1 MHIPAEPR
9 QTPILAATAASVEQA
24 APGEL
29 EALLW
34 RALAAEHWPLP
45 REGLPP
51 GTALVGG
58 AVRDALLGRLRAR
71 PDLDL
76 VVSHGAIRLARDLA
90 RQQGGTC
97 VVLDA
102 ERDMARL
109 VLGGWTI
116 DLARQQ
122 GPDLSADLQRR
133 DYSANAL
140 ALPLQAG
147 GRLLDP
153 TGGLDDLRRGQLVA
167 VSEANLLDDPLRLL
181 RGVRLAWELGL
192 ELDPTSLGWIGCH
205 AERLGEVAGERVL
218 AELERLAASSEGH
231 QGLAQ
236 ALSLGL
242 LQRWGTDPAAGVPLA
257 DLGQAA
263 AAERGLGRADTLRL
277 LPLAR
282 LATLLPGAAVRQ
294 LRGSRRLEHS
304 CSRLRRWWA
313 ELQDGSAGLD
323 GLGEASRLQL
333 QQELE
338 GELPALLLR
347 LPLPGA
353 REAVLHWHDP
363 DHPLFHPR
371 PPLNGEDLGKA
382 LGLAAGPQL
391 GALLHHLCLERAF
404 GRIPPAGAGQRDQ
417 ALLSARRWLDSR
429 RG

>member
-1 MHIPAEPR
+1 MHIPADPR
-9 QTPILAATAASVEQA
+9 QCSIVAATAALGEQA

-34 RALAAEHWPLP
+34 RALAAEDWPLP
-45 REGLPP
+45 REALPP

-140 ALPLQAG
+140 ALPLDG

-153 TGGLDDLRRGQLVA
+153 TGGLADLRRGQLVA

-192 ELDPTSLGWIGCH
+192 ELNATSLGWIGCH

-218 AELERLAASSEGH
+218 AELERLATCSQGH

-236 ALSLGL
+236 ALNLGL
-242 LQRWGTDPAAGVPLA
+242 LQRWGADAEAEVPLA
-257 DLGQAA
+257 GLGLSA
-263 AAERGLGRADTLRL
+263 AAERGLGREDTLRL

-304 CSRLRRWWA
+304 CCSLRRWWA
-313 ELQDGSAGLD
+313 ELQDGSAGLE
-323 GLGEASRLQL
+323 GLGEANRLRL

-338 GELPALLLR
+338 GNLPALLLR

-353 REAVLHWHDP
+353 REAVLHWQDP

-371 PPLNGEDLGKA
+371 PPLNGESLGQA
-382 LGLAAGPQL
+382 LGLTAGPQL
-391 GALLHHLCLERAF
+391 GALLNHLCLERAF

>member
-1 MHIPAEPR
+1 AK
-9 QTPILAATAASVEQA
+9 AASVEQA
-24 APGEL
+24 ASGEL

-76 VVSHGAIRLARDLA
+76 VVSHGAIRLAHDLA

-140 ALPLQAG
+140 ALPLDG

-192 ELDPTSLGWIGCH
+192 ELDATSLGWIGCH
-205 AERLGEVAGERVL
+205 AERLGDVAGERVL

-236 ALSLGL
+236 ALRLGL
-242 LQRWGTDPAAGVPLA
+242 LQRWGADPAAGVPLA

-263 AAERGLGRADTLRL
+263 AAERGLGREDTLRL

-294 LRGSRRLEHS
+294 LRGSRRLEYS

-353 REAVLHWHDP
+353 REAVRRWDRAVV
-363 DHPLFHPR
+363 PR
-371 PPLNGEDLGKA
+371 
-382 LGLAAGPQL
+382 
-391 GALLHHLCLERAF
+391 
-404 GRIPPAGAGQRDQ
+404 PAGAGP
-417 ALLSARRWLDSR
+417 RRWRCSHGAADR
-429 RG
+429 RSGPAPAGGPGRWSSPPA